1 MLSETV
7 RFPSSPWRRASTS
20 VTWMRESL
28 TPVAKTAGSP
38 PRRVPESTCPALS
51 SAMVMESRA
60 TPAGARVPSPVQ
72 A

>member
-7 RFPSSPWRRASTS
+7 RFPSSPSRRARMS
-20 VTWMRESL
+20 VTCTRESL

-60 TPAGARVPSPVQ
+60 IPAGTSVPSSAQ